1 MKNLKISVVVP
12 VFNSEKYL
20 EKCIDSI
27 INQTYKNIE
36 IILINDG
43 SSDKSEEICNSY
55 LKTYKNIKLINQS
68 NSGVSVARNNGLKS
82 STGDYV
88 LFVDSDDWLEKD
100 MLEIMVKEIDNF
112 DIDIVRCEYFVENN
126 PVLEDKYFKK
136 IYFKNVE
143 IKNNNYLIE
152 NITNYNINPAVWMM
166 LIKRELA
173 VKHKFTSNIGYG
185 EDLIYSLDLLL
196 DSKKIKIIPYAFY
209 HYRLSDNSASRNPA
223 KYTRNIEN
231 LIKLHS
237 YIKEILTKNGINN
250 NRIDKN
256 SIKSYYYLIIWY
268 EYLKFNASALD
279 ENSFIEELK
288 KIRNSNEY
296 VVCLKKYGKN
306 CNLKLNRKLIIWFF
320 DNEFYFMILFT
331 LKLKKYLK
339 GGGRH

>member
-1 MKNLKISVVVP
+1 MKKLKISVVVP

-126 PVLEDKYFKK
+126 PVLEDKYFQ
-136 IYFKNVE
+136 VQ
-143 IKNNNYLIE
+143 
-152 NITNYNINPAVWMM
+152 IT
-166 LIKRELA
+166 
-173 VKHKFTSNIGYG
+173 
-185 EDLIYSLDLLL
+185 
-196 DSKKIKIIPYAFY
+196 
-209 HYRLSDNSASRNPA
+209 
-223 KYTRNIEN
+223 
-231 LIKLHS
+231 
-237 YIKEILTKNGINN
+237 
-250 NRIDKN
+250 
-256 SIKSYYYLIIWY
+256 
-268 EYLKFNASALD
+268 
-279 ENSFIEELK
+279 
-288 KIRNSNEY
+288 
-296 VVCLKKYGKN
+296 
-306 CNLKLNRKLIIWFF
+306 
-320 DNEFYFMILFT
+320 
-331 LKLKKYLK
+331 
-339 GGGRH
+339 

>member
-1 MKNLKISVVVP
+1 MKKIKISVVVP

-20 EKCIDSI
+20 KKCIDSI

-55 LKTYKNIKLINQS
+55 LKIYKNIKLINQS

-112 DIDIVRCEYFVENN
+112 DIDIVRCEYFVESN

-136 IYFKNVE
+136 LYFKNVE
-143 IKNNNYLIE
+143 IRNNNYLIE

-196 DSKKIKIIPYAFY
+196 DSKKTKIIPYAFY
-209 HYRLSDNSASRNPA
+209 HYRLSYNSASRNPA

-231 LIKLHS
+231 LIKLHT
-237 YIKEILTKNGINN
+237 YIKDILTKNGINN
-250 NRIDKN
+250 NRIEKN
-256 SIKSYYYLIIWY
+256 SIKAYYYLIIWY
-268 EYLKFNASALD
+268 EYLKFNASVLD
-279 ENSFIEELK
+279 ENGFIEELK
-288 KIRNSNEY
+288 KIRNSDEY
-296 VVCLKKYGKN
+296 VFYLKKFGKN
-306 CNLKLNRKLIIWFF
+306 SNLKLNRRLIIWFF
-320 DNEFYFMILFT
+320 DNKLYFMILFT

-339 GGGRH
+339 GGGRQ